1 MISVLQR
8 LSATALLV
16 WAAGQ
21 PLLAQTRDPD
31 THFFEQSFGNLK
43 EELDT
48 ARVEGKHGVLIMFN
62 DPDCPWCAKMKA
74 TVLSQVNVQ
83 EYYRRRFRSLHIDTR
98 GDGVITVFDGREMP
112 EKDFAFKEH
121 RVRATPVFI
130 FVGLDGKVVHRHTG
144 VTRDAEEF
152 LWLGEFVADDHYRRT
167 NYTTFKRG
175 RMAAGK

>member
-1 MISVLQR
+1 MMSVLQK
-8 LSATALLV
+8 LAGALLLGL
-16 WAAGQ
+16 AAGQ
-21 PLLAQTRDPD
+21 PLLAQTRDPGM
-31 THFFEQSFGNLK
+31 HFFEQSFGNLK

-48 ARVEGKHGVLIMFN
+48 ARGEGKHGVLIMFN

-83 EYYRRRFRSLHIDTR
+83 EYYRQRFRRLHIDTR
-98 GDGVITVFDGREMP
+98 GDGVITAFDGREMP

-130 FVGLDGKVVHRHTG
+130 FIGLDGKVMHRHTG

-152 LWLGEFVADDHYRRT
+152 LWLGEFIADGHYRRT
-167 NYTTFKRG
+167 NFTTFKRE
-175 RMAAGK
+175 RLAARK